1 MSCEQPLSD
10 PTQRDWAPDKRSPD
24 VLVGVLLTPPG
35 AKTGFPA
42 GKKSRLFREMVVAGK
57 KRNVSMYFFYPGA
70 ANPIRKR
77 VTGFQWTGKRWV
89 ARSFPLPDIVYNR
102 ILSRSAEQSRPVSAL
117 LKKLQQMDEVILF
130 NTRFLDKWEVYQAMS
145 QPGLPV
151 TRVPETALLSRATLK
166 DFATR
171 HRSVFLKPR
180 DGSLG
185 VGIVKIARAREGGF
199 IYERT
204 GAERAKYVRSAEQ
217 LYQRLIALSFR
228 PARYL
233 VQEGVELQTYR
244 GNVFDIR
251 CQVQKDGQGKWVF
264 TGAGVRVAARGRFVT
279 HVPNGGKRAVFEEV
293 IGEIYGP
300 STRILK
306 EYSER
311 LEEVT
316 INTARVLERGLGLH
330 LAILS
335 MDVGLDRNGQ
345 FKIIEV
351 NSKPAIFDEKEI
363 RYRHLA
369 YLSDYFLYLGTRQ
382 GQGNGVQ

>member
-1 MSCEQPLSD
+1 MLCEQPLSD
-10 PTQRDWAPDKRSPD
+10 PTRRDWAPDKRSPD
-24 VLVGVLLTPPG
+24 VLVGVMITPPG

-70 ANPIRKR
+70 ANPIKKR
-77 VTGFQWTGKRWV
+77 VAGFEWTGKRWV
-89 ARSFPLPDIVYNR
+89 TRSFPLPDIVYNR
-102 ILSRSAEQSRPVSAL
+102 ILSRSAEQSRPVSTL
-117 LKKLQQMDEVILF
+117 LKRLQQMDEVILF
-130 NTRFLDKWEVYQAMS
+130 NTRFLDKWEVYQAMTRS
-145 QPGLPV
+145 GLPLN
-151 TRVPETALLSRATLK
+151 RVPETALLSRAAIK
-166 DFATR
+166 DFVNR
-171 HRSVFLKPR
+171 YRSVFLKPR

-185 VGIVKIARAREGGF
+185 AGIVKISRARDTGF

-204 GAERAKYVRSAEQ
+204 GTDRGKYVRSADQ
-217 LYQRLIALSFR
+217 LYQRLLALSFR

-233 VQEGVELQTYR
+233 VQEGVDLQTYR
-244 GNVFDIR
+244 GSVFDIR
-251 CQVQKDGQGKWVF
+251 CQVQKNGQGKWVF

-279 HVPNGGKRAVFEEV
+279 HVPNGGKRAVFDEV
-293 IGEIYGP
+293 IGEIYGH
-300 STRILK
+300 STRIRK

-316 INTARVLERGLGLH
+316 LTTARILERELGLH

-335 MDVGLDRNGQ
+335 MDVGLDRSGE

-369 YLSDYFLYLGTRQ
+369 YLCDYFLYLGTRQ
-382 GQGNGVQ
+382 GQGNGV